1 MSALDF
7 DPELPVEAAWTPPS
21 HWYTD
26 AAFHRRELE
35 RVFAPS
41 WQFAARLAQLEQ
53 PGDFVA
59 ASAAGQTW
67 FTLRHP
73 DGGLRAYH
81 NVCRHHAAELCSGAG
96 RVPKVEQ
103 GGELVCPYHAWT
115 YDLDGALRRAPELG
129 AARGFD
135 RADFSLPALRVEAF
149 EDLVFVNADPDAP
162 ALAPGLAELRRRL
175 AAFERPLSFVERQ
188 SYELDCNWKVF
199 VDNYPDLAPFLDA
212 DKLARLTWVARGRY
226 SMKCNWKV
234 FVDNYLD
241 GGYHIAHLHRG
252 LADELKL
259 AGYRTEVFERLS
271 IQSSPGSASDPRV
284 GAGAIYAFLYP
295 NFMINRYGCWLDTN
309 LVLPLGEGRTR
320 VVMDYWVER
329 ERAGD
334 AGFVADSLAASRRI
348 HDEDVAISESVQR
361 GLGSR
366 SYTRGR
372 YAARELA
379 MHAFHRELA
388 ADLSR
393 D

>member
-7 DPELPVEAAWTPPS
+7 DPELPGEAAWTPPS

-41 WQFAARLAQLEQ
+41 WQFAARLAQLER

-67 FTLRHP
+67 FTLRHT

-81 NVCRHHAAELCSGAG
+81 NGAG

-199 VDNYPDLAPFLDA
+199 VDNY
-212 DKLARLTWVARGRY
+212 
-226 SMKCNWKV
+226 
-234 FVDNYLD
+234 LD

-252 LADELKL
+252 LADELQL

-329 ERAGD
+329 ERSGD